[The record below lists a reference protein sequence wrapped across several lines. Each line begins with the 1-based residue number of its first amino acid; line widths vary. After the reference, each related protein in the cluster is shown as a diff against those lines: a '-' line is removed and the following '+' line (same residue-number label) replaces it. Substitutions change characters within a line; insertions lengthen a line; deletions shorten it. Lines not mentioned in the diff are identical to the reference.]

1 MKLLL
6 SYICIFCAPFL
17 WAQEDQMQFSL
28 YFENDKS
35 QLTQEHI
42 FILDSIKQI
51 HNKDKL
57 DVHIK
62 GYTNTVGKEDYNLTL
77 SKSRAA
83 NVTKNL
89 REFTIIS
96 SQGYGEL
103 DSDSKT
109 NRRVDIFIHLKKYH
123 VKVAGE
129 IVLKPTQSGIAPEY
143 AKVFRAGDN

>member
-1 MKLLL
+1 M
-6 SYICIFCAPFL
+6 

-28 YFENDKS
+28 YFENDKA

-109 NRRVDIFIHLKKYH
+109 NRRVDIFIHLKKIPC
-123 VKVAGE
+123 KSSWRDC
-129 IVLKPTQSGIAPEY
+129 LKTHSKWYRPRICKSI
-143 AKVFRAGDN
+143 

>member
-28 YFENDKS
+28 YFENDKA

-89 REFTIIS
+89 REFTI
-96 SQGYGEL
+96 
-103 DSDSKT
+103 
-109 NRRVDIFIHLKKYH
+109 FHLRDM
-123 VKVAGE
+123 VSW
-129 IVLKPTQSGIAPEY
+129 IVIQKPTD
-143 AKVFRAGDN
+143 V